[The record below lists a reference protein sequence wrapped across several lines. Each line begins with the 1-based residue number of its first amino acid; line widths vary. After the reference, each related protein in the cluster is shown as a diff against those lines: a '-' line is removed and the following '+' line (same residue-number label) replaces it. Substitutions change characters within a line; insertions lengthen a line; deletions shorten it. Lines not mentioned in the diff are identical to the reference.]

1 MHQRTDLSAGNLNGS
16 DRLSVELIR
25 SPDSPPIVATIWP
38 STATITTP
46 GQYTGSSAALL
57 VPFPRSEDRRTLGT
71 FHHKEVIGGE
81 Y

>member
-25 SPDSPPIVATIWP
+25 SPDSPPIVAIIWP

-46 GQYTGSSAALL
+46 AQYTGSR
-57 VPFPRSEDRRTLGT
+57 PRC
-71 FHHKEVIGGE
+71 
-81 Y
+81 